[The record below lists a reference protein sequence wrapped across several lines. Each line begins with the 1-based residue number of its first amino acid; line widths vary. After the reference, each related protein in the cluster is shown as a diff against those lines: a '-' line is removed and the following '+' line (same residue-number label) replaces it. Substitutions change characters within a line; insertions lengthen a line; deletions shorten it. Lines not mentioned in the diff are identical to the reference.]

1 MAIQDDVNNLLFEM
15 PRRAILFKSATVLGD
30 GSTLLGYN
38 GDPNNANA
46 STSDGEQLL
55 VYSPIGTLYV
65 EDDGTMWHKTHRA
78 NNTWEEFGVGNST
91 GGGTGGGS
99 STTEKHVLTRGAFEI
114 NMASPSATFIPM
126 QENNFASDTVYDDIN
141 YIHTMVL
148 PYDTT
153 VKRVVMRCTASASN
167 KVVVGMHTNHGQPIG
182 PNLDYKFFP
191 LSAQETQEYTFS
203 NNNESRVFTFTSA
216 ASASEGSTLGISVS
230 ADGNIGM
237 TNMSVVLEYDTA

>member
-1 MAIQDDVNNLLFEM
+1 MAIQDDVNSLLFEM
-15 PRRAILFKSATVLGD
+15 PRRVILFKSATVLGD
-30 GSTLLGYN
+30 GSSLLGYN
-38 GDPNNANA
+38 GDPNNAVA
-46 STSDGEQLL
+46 SNTDGEQLL

-78 NNTWEEFGVGNST
+78 NNTWEAFGTGT
-91 GGGTGGGS
+91 GGGGGGS

-114 NMASPSATFIPM
+114 NMQSTSATFIPM

-167 KVVVGMHTNHGQPIG
+167 KVIVGMHTNQNQPTG
-182 PNLDYKFFP
+182 ATFDYKFFP
-191 LSAQETQEYTFS
+191 LSALETQEYTFS
-203 NNNESRVFTFTSA
+203 NNNESRVFTFTDA
-216 ASASEGSTLGISVS
+216 ASASTGSTLGISVS

-237 TNMSVVLEYDTA
+237 TNLSIVLEYDTA